1 MQICRTIVAIALAS
15 LVTSPCVA
23 QVKIEYLEEEP
34 PKDSLRYGQVVYV
47 DDGTCP
53 AGQVKE
59 ITGGNAKRS
68 IPRKV
73 QCIKRPQ

>member
-34 PKDSLRYGQVVYV
+34 PKDSLRYGQV
-47 DDGTCP
+47 
-53 AGQVKE
+53 KE